1 MGDTEEAVAEAEA
14 AAVEEEPYVELHA
27 MAPGVEYVEASDT
40 FPGGGF
46 IYLTKCGKTINEEA
60 LGITDDADAVTC
72 SACKG
77 A

>member
-1 MGDTEEAVAEAEA
+1 MGDTEEAVATE
-14 AAVEEEPYVELHA
+14 YVELHA
-27 MAPGVEYVEASDT
+27 VDGTPKFDSEGAAFYT
-40 FPGGGF
+40 T
-46 IYLTKCGKTINEEA
+46 LCGKVINAEA